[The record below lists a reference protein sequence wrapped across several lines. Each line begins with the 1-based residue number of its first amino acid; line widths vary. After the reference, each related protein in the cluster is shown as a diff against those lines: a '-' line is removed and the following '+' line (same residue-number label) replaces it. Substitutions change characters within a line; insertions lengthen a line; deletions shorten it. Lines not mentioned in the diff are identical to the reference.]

1 MIDNTNFVTLDQ
13 VYQISDKKLS
23 TNSLFEATLLV
34 VCGNFPGWYRRKIW
48 DTNVTS
54 YTLI

>member
-34 VCGNFPGWYRRKIW
+34 VCGNFPGWYRHNIW